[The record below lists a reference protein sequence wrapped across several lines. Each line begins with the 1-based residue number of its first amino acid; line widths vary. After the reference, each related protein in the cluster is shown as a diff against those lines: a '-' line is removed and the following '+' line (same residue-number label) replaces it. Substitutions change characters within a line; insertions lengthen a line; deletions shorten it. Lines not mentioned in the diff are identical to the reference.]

1 MSGFLLPADFMLFI
15 RSLSLSLV
23 LSLTNILLRDML
35 DRRFRINNLFSFKRV
50 LFLFASYF
58 ADL

>member
-15 RSLSLSLV
+15 RPLSLSLV
-23 LSLTNILLRDML
+23 LTNILLRDML

>member
-1 MSGFLLPADFMLFI
+1 MAFFFPLILCYLSA
-15 RSLSLSLV
+15 LSLSLV

>member
-15 RSLSLSLV
+15 RPLSLSLV
-23 LSLTNILLRDML
+23 LTNIFLRDML

-58 ADL
+58 TDI

>member
-15 RSLSLSLV
+15 RPLSLSLV